1 MLPASFPP
9 MSPTYAAMLHSSF
22 RTFCLVALLTLCSA
36 PCAFAQQGRG
46 RGADQDQQDSALSDS
61 VRRVERDTRG
71 QVLSAERIPFD
82 GRDVNRIK
90 VVDDRGRVRVYMDD
104 PQRRR
109 DDGRRGDE
117 RRGPPARDDDD

>member
-1 MLPASFPP
+1 
-9 MSPTYAAMLHSSF
+9 MSSLAARPLF
-22 RTFCLVALLTLCSA
+22 RLRAAGLAALLLALCVA
-36 PCAFAQQGRG
+36 PCAYAQQGRG
-46 RGADQDQQDSALSDS
+46 RGPERDPRESTLSDS

-104 PQRRR
+104 PHGRRGGERR
-109 DDGRRGDE
+109 DDRED
-117 RRGPPARDDDD
+117 RGPPTRDDDD